1 MALDFNN
8 KIPEW
13 KNEGIEPTDEL
24 KEKGFTG
31 GYKPP
36 ATVFNWFWNKVQKCI
51 TELQTKLKSHVD
63 STSNPHKVTK
73 SQIGLGNVN
82 NTSDLNK
89 PISNAV
95 KNELDI
101 INKSLGKVTTP
112 SYTDNTGK
120 KYADIDGM
128 HIRTDN
134 SIIVKGG
141 INFVETDPCQS
152 GSNLTED
159 DISADTTIARVLANG
174 RAEFPD
180 LHADKLT
187 GGTIYVVDSL
197 KTKTGD
203 IELSVYDKA
212 LHFNEATGAITIDG
226 SAGTDDNSRKL
237 IVGAYSNNVTGKLVP
252 VEPDAGIVARID
264 KNGSNYVDLY
274 GEQVVCRGENARIK
288 VPKLTATTINAS
300 TIKADA
306 ELKIGSDSVVDLL
319 NNKADVGHTHSTI
332 TGTLSIASG
341 GTGATTARQARI
353 NLGLGG
359 AAVKDVTTS
368 VTAGITDLVTSEAVY
383 TALSHKSDNSH
394 THNVSDIINLGTAA
408 TKGVVTSPKIGDTNL
423 VTSGGVY
430 TALAGKANTSHTHS
444 ISNITTNGTD
454 YVFMNKTEQEKLTNL
469 SKYCYVVAA
478 RDSDNKHYADVVC
491 SSTDADDT
499 AKLQNLINA
508 APIGSIIHL
517 IAGTYYV
524 TAPLVLE
531 KPVTIEGSG
540 GATQLINTTGGYIF
554 SIKHNYVRIK
564 DMQLKRNSTA
574 LKVSSSYPLIEFYSI
589 KSQIISDVEIS
600 SCLFDLNDMTA
611 CIGVDGKASGVITV
625 DNPNSL
631 TDMTQIRIKDNT
643 FWGSTY
649 TGRHI
654 DFTRIKGNMSIVVGG
669 NIGATKINI
678 TVQNKGQ
685 AVYNYGQDSNITYT
699 TTNTA
704 SVVNSYDSASDDSN
718 DEVKEVE

>member
-141 INFVETDPCQS
+141 INFVDTDPCQS

-159 DISADTTIARVLANG
+159 DISADTTIARVLADG

-203 IELSVYDKA
+203 IELSGYDKA

-237 IVGAYSNNVTGKLVP
+237 IVGAYSNNVTGKPVP

-359 AAVKDVTTS
+359 AAVKAVTTS

-408 TKGVVTSPKIGDTNL
+408 TKGVVTSPKSGDTNL

-478 RDSDNKHYADVVC
+478 RDSDNKHYADAVC

-678 TVQNKGQ
+678 TVQNKRQ

>member
-63 STSNPHKVTK
+63 STSNPQKVTK

-203 IELSVYDKA
+203 IELSGYDKA

>member
-63 STSNPHKVTK
+63 STSNPHKLTK

-203 IELSVYDKA
+203 IELSGYDKA

>member
-1 MALDFNN
+1 MANKTSTLGLTKPLRTEDYNVDDFNSN
-8 KIPEW
+8 ADKIDDYA
-13 KNEGIEPTDEL
+13 K
-24 KEKGFTG
+24 
-31 GYKPP
+31 
-36 ATVFNWFWNKVQKCI
+36 
-51 TELQTKLKSHVD
+51 
-63 STSNPHKVTK
+63 STSKNITNLESSIDNH
-73 SQIGLGNVN
+73 SHA
-82 NTSDLNK
+82 LNGTGIK
-89 PISNAV
+89 GVLPIS
-95 KNELDI
+95 K
-101 INKSLGKVTTP
+101 
-112 SYTDNTGK
+112 
-120 KYADIDGM
+120 
-128 HIRTDN
+128 
-134 SIIVKGG
+134 
-141 INFVETDPCQS
+141 
-152 GSNLTED
+152 
-159 DISADTTIARVLANG
+159 
-174 RAEFPD
+174 
-180 LHADKLT
+180 
-187 GGTIYVVDSL
+187 
-197 KTKTGD
+197 
-203 IELSVYDKA
+203 
-212 LHFNEATGAITIDG
+212 
-226 SAGTDDNSRKL
+226 
-237 IVGAYSNNVTGKLVP
+237 
-252 VEPDAGIVARID
+252 
-264 KNGSNYVDLY
+264 
-274 GEQVVCRGENARIK
+274 
-288 VPKLTATTINAS
+288 
-300 TIKADA
+300 
-306 ELKIGSDSVVDLL
+306 
-319 NNKADVGHTHSTI
+319 
-332 TGTLSIASG
+332 G
-341 GTGATTARQARI
+341 GTGATTASVAAKI
-353 NLGLGG
+353 LGVDNKADKGH
-359 AAVKDVTTS
+359 KH
-368 VTAGITDLVTSEAVY
+368 TANDITETDEIKLM
-383 TALSHKSDNSH
+383 TATERNK
-394 THNVSDIINLGTAA
+394 
-408 TKGVVTSPKIGDTNL
+408 
-423 VTSGGVY
+423 
-430 TALAGKANTSHTHS
+430 LAQLA
-444 ISNITTNGTD
+444 
-454 YVFMNKTEQEKLTNL
+454 
-469 SKYCYVVAA
+469 KYCYVVAA
-478 RDSDNKHYADVVC
+478 RNSDNKHYADVVC

-643 FWGSTY
+643 FWGSIY

>member
-203 IELSVYDKA
+203 IELSGYDKA

-678 TVQNKGQ
+678 TVQNKRQ

>member
-203 IELSVYDKA
+203 IELSGYDKA

-430 TALAGKANTSHTHS
+430 TALASKANTSHTHS

>member
-203 IELSVYDKA
+203 IELSGYDKA

-430 TALAGKANTSHTHS
+430 TALAGKANTSHTYS

>member
-36 ATVFNWFWNKVQKCI
+36 ATVFNWFWCKVQKCI
-51 TELQTKLKSHVD
+51 TELQTKLKSHAD
-63 STSNPHKVTK
+63 STANPHKVTK
-73 SQIGLGNVN
+73 AQVGLGNVN

-95 KNELDI
+95 KSELDT
-101 INKSLGKVTTP
+101 INKSLGKLVTP
-112 SYTDNTGK
+112 SYTDENGK

-141 INFVETDPCQS
+141 INFVQDDPCQN
-152 GSNLTED
+152 GSNLTEND
-159 DISADTTIARVLANG
+159 LSYDTTVARVLGTG

-180 LHADKLT
+180 LHADEMT
-187 GGTIYVVDSL
+187 GGTIYVVDTL
-197 KTKTGD
+197 KTKSGD
-203 IELSVYDKA
+203 IELNAEYKT
-212 LHFNEATGAITIDG
+212 LRYREGIGAIACDG

-237 IVGAYSNNVTGKLVP
+237 MVGAYSNSTESKDP
-252 VEPDAGIVARID
+252 TEPDAGIVARID
-264 KNGSNYVDLY
+264 KNSNKYVDLY
-274 GEQVVCRGENARIK
+274 GEQIVARTDEARLK
-288 VPKLTATTINAS
+288 VAKVSATQVTAD
-300 TIKADA
+300 TIKAES

-332 TGTLSIASG
+332 TGTLSIANG
-341 GTGATTARQARI
+341 GTGATTTRQARI

-368 VTAGITDLVTSEAVY
+368 VTEGITDLVTSEAVY
-383 TALSHKSDNSH
+383 TALSRKSDNSH

-408 TKGVVTSPKIGDTNL
+408 TKGVVTSPKSGDTNL

-531 KPVTIEGSG
+531 KPVTIEGAG
-540 GATQLINTTGGYIF
+540 GATQLINIAGGYIF

-600 SCLFDLNDMTA
+600 GCLFDLNDMTA

-654 DFTRIKGNMSIVVGG
+654 DFARIKGNMSIVVGG

-704 SVVNSYDSASDDSN
+704 SVVNSDDSN
-718 DEVKEVE
+718 DEVKEEN

>member
-1 MALDFNN
+1 M
-8 KIPEW
+8 
-13 KNEGIEPTDEL
+13 
-24 KEKGFTG
+24 
-31 GYKPP
+31 
-36 ATVFNWFWNKVQKCI
+36 
-51 TELQTKLKSHVD
+51 
-63 STSNPHKVTK
+63 
-73 SQIGLGNVN
+73 
-82 NTSDLNK
+82 
-89 PISNAV
+89 
-95 KNELDI
+95 
-101 INKSLGKVTTP
+101 
-112 SYTDNTGK
+112 
-120 KYADIDGM
+120 
-128 HIRTDN
+128 
-134 SIIVKGG
+134 
-141 INFVETDPCQS
+141 
-152 GSNLTED
+152 
-159 DISADTTIARVLANG
+159 
-174 RAEFPD
+174 
-180 LHADKLT
+180 
-187 GGTIYVVDSL
+187 
-197 KTKTGD
+197 
-203 IELSVYDKA
+203 
-212 LHFNEATGAITIDG
+212 
-226 SAGTDDNSRKL
+226 
-237 IVGAYSNNVTGKLVP
+237 
-252 VEPDAGIVARID
+252 
-264 KNGSNYVDLY
+264 
-274 GEQVVCRGENARIK
+274 
-288 VPKLTATTINAS
+288 
-300 TIKADA
+300 
-306 ELKIGSDSVVDLL
+306 
-319 NNKADVGHTHSTI
+319 
-332 TGTLSIASG
+332 
-341 GTGATTARQARI
+341 
-353 NLGLGG
+353 
-359 AAVKDVTTS
+359 
-368 VTAGITDLVTSEAVY
+368 
-383 TALSHKSDNSH
+383 
-394 THNVSDIINLGTAA
+394 
-408 TKGVVTSPKIGDTNL
+408 TSPKIGDTNL

>member
-203 IELSVYDKA
+203 IELSGYDKA

>member
-203 IELSVYDKA
+203 IELSGYDKA

-508 APIGSIIHL
+508 APIGSIINL

-524 TAPLVLE
+524 TAPLVVE

>member
-141 INFVETDPCQS
+141 IKFVETDPCQS

-203 IELSVYDKA
+203 IELSGYDKA

>member
-203 IELSVYDKA
+203 IELSGYDKA

-600 SCLFDLNDMTA
+600 SCLFDLNDLTA

>member
-1 MALDFNN
+1 MALNFDNE
-8 KIPEW
+8 IPEW
-13 KNEGIEPTDEL
+13 KNEGTEPSDNL
-24 KEKGFTG
+24 KETGFTG

-159 DISADTTIARVLANG
+159 DISADTTIARVLADG

-180 LHADKLT
+180 LRADKLT

-203 IELSVYDKA
+203 IELSGDDKA

-237 IVGAYSNNVTGKLVP
+237 IVGAYSNNVTGKPVP

-383 TALSHKSDNSH
+383 TALSQKSDNSH

-408 TKGVVTSPKIGDTNL
+408 TKGVVTSPKSGDTNL
-423 VTSGGVY
+423 VTSGGVFS
-430 TALAGKANTSHTHS
+430 ALSTKAEKTDVEELKNTVA
-444 ISNITTNGTD
+444 D
-454 YVFMNKTEQEKLTNL
+454 FNKF
-469 SKYCYVVAA
+469 CYVVGVKG
-478 RDSDNKHYADVVC
+478 SSKTQYLDVEC
-491 SSTDADDT
+491 DGINDAT
-499 AKLQNLINA
+499 KIQNLINRA
-508 APIGSIIHL
+508 QEGSIIRL
-517 IAGTYYV
+517 MPGIYKINNRLLLNKAITLQGT
-524 TAPLVLE
+524 
-531 KPVTIEGSG
+531 G
-540 GATQLINTTGGYIF
+540 GATQIINTAGGYIV
-554 SIKHNYVRIK
+554 SITSNYVRIK
-564 DMQLKRNSTA
+564 DIQLTRNSSVMNVTSN
-574 LKVSSSYPLIEFYSI
+574 LPLIEFYST
-589 KSQIISDVEIS
+589 SNAIISDVEIS
-600 SCLFDLNDMTA
+600 GCLFNLNDMITCVGVYGGTA
-611 CIGVDGKASGVITV
+611 GIIVA
-625 DNPNSL
+625 DNPNKL
-631 TDMTQIRIKDNT
+631 TNLTQIRIMNNT
-643 FWGSTY
+643 FWGATY
-649 TGRHI
+649 EGRHI
-654 DFTRIKGNMSIVVGG
+654 DFTKIADSVSLVTGG
-669 NIGATKINI
+669 NIAPIKINI
-678 TVQNKGQ
+678 TVNKKHS
-685 AVYNYGQDSNITYT
+685 VYEYGQDSNITDGTDNT
-699 TTNTA
+699 TSVTNSANT
-704 SVVNSYDSASDDSN
+704 DSIVSN
-718 DEVKEVE
+718 EVTSGEAE

>member
-1 MALDFNN
+1 MANKTSTLGLTKPLRTEDYNVDDFNSN
-8 KIPEW
+8 ADKIDDYA
-13 KNEGIEPTDEL
+13 K
-24 KEKGFTG
+24 
-31 GYKPP
+31 
-36 ATVFNWFWNKVQKCI
+36 
-51 TELQTKLKSHVD
+51 
-63 STSNPHKVTK
+63 STSKNITNLESSIDNH
-73 SQIGLGNVN
+73 SHA
-82 NTSDLNK
+82 LNGTGIK
-89 PISNAV
+89 GVLPIS
-95 KNELDI
+95 K
-101 INKSLGKVTTP
+101 
-112 SYTDNTGK
+112 
-120 KYADIDGM
+120 
-128 HIRTDN
+128 
-134 SIIVKGG
+134 
-141 INFVETDPCQS
+141 
-152 GSNLTED
+152 
-159 DISADTTIARVLANG
+159 
-174 RAEFPD
+174 
-180 LHADKLT
+180 
-187 GGTIYVVDSL
+187 
-197 KTKTGD
+197 
-203 IELSVYDKA
+203 
-212 LHFNEATGAITIDG
+212 
-226 SAGTDDNSRKL
+226 
-237 IVGAYSNNVTGKLVP
+237 
-252 VEPDAGIVARID
+252 
-264 KNGSNYVDLY
+264 
-274 GEQVVCRGENARIK
+274 
-288 VPKLTATTINAS
+288 
-300 TIKADA
+300 
-306 ELKIGSDSVVDLL
+306 
-319 NNKADVGHTHSTI
+319 
-332 TGTLSIASG
+332 G
-341 GTGATTARQARI
+341 GTGATTASVAAKI
-353 NLGLGG
+353 LGVDNK
-359 AAVKDVTTS
+359 ADKEHKH
-368 VTAGITDLVTSEAVY
+368 TANDITETDEIKLM
-383 TALSHKSDNSH
+383 TATERNK
-394 THNVSDIINLGTAA
+394 
-408 TKGVVTSPKIGDTNL
+408 
-423 VTSGGVY
+423 
-430 TALAGKANTSHTHS
+430 LAQLA
-444 ISNITTNGTD
+444 
-454 YVFMNKTEQEKLTNL
+454 
-469 SKYCYVVAA
+469 KYCYVVAA
-478 RDSDNKHYADVVC
+478 RNSDNKHYADVVC

-704 SVVNSYDSASDDSN
+704 SV
-718 DEVKEVE
+718 

>member
-1 MALDFNN
+1 MANKTTTLGLTKPLRTEDYNVDDFNSN
-8 KIPEW
+8 ADKIDDYA
-13 KNEGIEPTDEL
+13 K
-24 KEKGFTG
+24 
-31 GYKPP
+31 
-36 ATVFNWFWNKVQKCI
+36 
-51 TELQTKLKSHVD
+51 
-63 STSNPHKVTK
+63 STSKNITNLESSIDNH
-73 SQIGLGNVN
+73 SHA
-82 NTSDLNK
+82 LNGTGIK
-89 PISNAV
+89 GVLPIS
-95 KNELDI
+95 K
-101 INKSLGKVTTP
+101 
-112 SYTDNTGK
+112 
-120 KYADIDGM
+120 
-128 HIRTDN
+128 
-134 SIIVKGG
+134 
-141 INFVETDPCQS
+141 
-152 GSNLTED
+152 
-159 DISADTTIARVLANG
+159 
-174 RAEFPD
+174 
-180 LHADKLT
+180 
-187 GGTIYVVDSL
+187 
-197 KTKTGD
+197 
-203 IELSVYDKA
+203 
-212 LHFNEATGAITIDG
+212 
-226 SAGTDDNSRKL
+226 
-237 IVGAYSNNVTGKLVP
+237 
-252 VEPDAGIVARID
+252 
-264 KNGSNYVDLY
+264 
-274 GEQVVCRGENARIK
+274 
-288 VPKLTATTINAS
+288 
-300 TIKADA
+300 
-306 ELKIGSDSVVDLL
+306 
-319 NNKADVGHTHSTI
+319 
-332 TGTLSIASG
+332 G
-341 GTGATTARQARI
+341 GTGATTASVAAK
-353 NLGLGG
+353 NLGITAILQQK
-359 AAVKDVTTS
+359 ADKEHKHTAKDIAETDEIKLM
-368 VTAGITDLVTSEAVY
+368 TATERN
-383 TALSHKSDNSH
+383 K
-394 THNVSDIINLGTAA
+394 
-408 TKGVVTSPKIGDTNL
+408 
-423 VTSGGVY
+423 
-430 TALAGKANTSHTHS
+430 LAQLA
-444 ISNITTNGTD
+444 
-454 YVFMNKTEQEKLTNL
+454 
-469 SKYCYVVAA
+469 KYCYVVAA
-478 RDSDNKHYADVVC
+478 RNSDNKHYADVVC

-678 TVQNKGQ
+678 TVQNKGL

>member
-159 DISADTTIARVLANG
+159 DISADTTIARVLADG

-203 IELSVYDKA
+203 IELSGYDKA

-237 IVGAYSNNVTGKLVP
+237 IVGAYSNNVTGKPVP

-408 TKGVVTSPKIGDTNL
+408 TKGVVTSPKSGDTNL

-678 TVQNKGQ
+678 TVQNKRQ

>member
-1 MALDFNN
+1 MANKTSTLGLTKPLRTEDYNVEDFNN
-8 KIPEW
+8 
-13 KNEGIEPTDEL
+13 N
-24 KEKGFTG
+24 
-31 GYKPP
+31 
-36 ATVFNWFWNKVQKCI
+36 
-51 TELQTKLKSHVD
+51 
-63 STSNPHKVTK
+63 
-73 SQIGLGNVN
+73 
-82 NTSDLNK
+82 
-89 PISNAV
+89 
-95 KNELDI
+95 
-101 INKSLGKVTTP
+101 
-112 SYTDNTGK
+112 
-120 KYADIDGM
+120 
-128 HIRTDN
+128 
-134 SIIVKGG
+134 
-141 INFVETDPCQS
+141 
-152 GSNLTED
+152 
-159 DISADTTIARVLANG
+159 
-174 RAEFPD
+174 
-180 LHADKLT
+180 ADKLDEFAKT
-187 GGTIYVVDSL
+187 TDTNIASL
-197 KTKTGD
+197 EAD
-203 IELSVYDKA
+203 IE
-212 LHFNEATGAITIDG
+212 N
-226 SAGTDDNSRKL
+226 
-237 IVGAYSNNVTGKLVP
+237 
-252 VEPDAGIVARID
+252 
-264 KNGSNYVDLY
+264 
-274 GEQVVCRGENARIK
+274 
-288 VPKLTATTINAS
+288 
-300 TIKADA
+300 
-306 ELKIGSDSVVDLL
+306 
-319 NNKADVGHTHSTI
+319 HTHI
-332 TGTLSIASG
+332 LNGTGIKGVLPISKG
-341 GTGATTARQARI
+341 GTGATTASVAAKI
-353 NLGLGG
+353 LGVDNKADKGH
-359 AAVKDVTTS
+359 KH
-368 VTAGITDLVTSEAVY
+368 TANDITETDEIKLM
-383 TALSHKSDNSH
+383 TATERNK
-394 THNVSDIINLGTAA
+394 
-408 TKGVVTSPKIGDTNL
+408 
-423 VTSGGVY
+423 
-430 TALAGKANTSHTHS
+430 LAQLA
-444 ISNITTNGTD
+444 
-454 YVFMNKTEQEKLTNL
+454 
-469 SKYCYVVAA
+469 KYCYVVAA
-478 RDSDNKHYADVVC
+478 RNSDNKHYADVVC

>member
-203 IELSVYDKA
+203 IELSGYDKA

-341 GTGATTARQARI
+341 GTGATTAKQARI

>member
-197 KTKTGD
+197 KTKAGD
-203 IELSVYDKA
+203 IELSGYDKA

-237 IVGAYSNNVTGKLVP
+237 IVGAYSNNVTGKPVP

-408 TKGVVTSPKIGDTNL
+408 TKGVVTSPKSGDTNL

-600 SCLFDLNDMTA
+600 NCLFDLNDMTA

-699 TTNTA
+699 T
-704 SVVNSYDSASDDSN
+704 SYDSASDDSN

>member
-203 IELSVYDKA
+203 IELSGYDKA

-478 RDSDNKHYADVVC
+478 RDSDNKYYADVVC